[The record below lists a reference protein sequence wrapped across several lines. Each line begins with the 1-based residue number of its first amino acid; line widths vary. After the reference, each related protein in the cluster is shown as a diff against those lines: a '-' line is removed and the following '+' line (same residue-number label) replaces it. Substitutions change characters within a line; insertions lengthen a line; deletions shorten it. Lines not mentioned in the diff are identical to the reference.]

1 METVSRQRFPLGRCL
16 VTPAA
21 RDRLAA
27 AGVPEDAILSRH
39 AVGDWGEV
47 CDEDRFLN
55 ERAIVTKARI
65 LSAYLIAGD
74 MVWVETCAE
83 WSGTTVLMA
92 REWQV

>member
-1 METVSRQRFPLGRCL
+1 MVLAVRRRFDLGACVITPAAREHLQACG

-21 RDRLAA
+21 L
-27 AGVPEDAILSRH
+27 LTRH
-39 AVGDWGEV
+39 ATGDWGEV